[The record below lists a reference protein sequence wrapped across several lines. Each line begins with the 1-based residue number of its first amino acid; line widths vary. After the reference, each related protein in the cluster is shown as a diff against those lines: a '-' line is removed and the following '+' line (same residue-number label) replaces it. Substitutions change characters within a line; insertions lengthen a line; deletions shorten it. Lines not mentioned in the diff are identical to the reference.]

1 MSSTDISN
9 REIVIQQLQ
18 RLRGYKKMASG
29 GWMMVQCPFH
39 DDNSP
44 SCGVRIAEP
53 NIGVFNCLACEA
65 KGGWNKFAE
74 KTGLETIK
82 EWNKAPDV
90 ESLVTAQLDDQLLG
104 ESGTTFKQ
112 VLRTFDCL
120 EATLWPERIDW
131 RGFPGW
137 FMRKLGAHIINDY
150 RADSVSALFPVKVAG
165 KVRGG
170 VKASFVKDE
179 RNKRALAYVTSS
191 GPWAQDY
198 GLFPYVYAR
207 SLVRKNK
214 TRFVVICEGPRD
226 AMRLC
231 LNGIPAV
238 SVLGAKNFTDRKLLF
253 VIALN
258 VDCIYVMPD
267 SDKAGRMLWRRVK
280 ELCSKQEMK
289 CKRIKLP
296 DNDDGSKMDPGNA
309 PKKIL
314 RLVMRH
320 FNEQHGFEI
329 PDTIY

>member
-1 MSSTDISN
+1 MSNDTSN
-9 REIVIQQLQ
+9 REIIAQQLQ
-18 RLRGYKKMASG
+18 KLRGYKKLASN

-53 NIGVFNCLACEA
+53 NLGVFNCLGCDA

-74 KTGLETIK
+74 KTGLEKIK
-82 EWNKAPDV
+82 GWNKAPDAA
-90 ESLVTAQLDDQLLG
+90 EIINAQLDEQLLG
-104 ESGTTFKQ
+104 EAGTTFKQ
-112 VLRTFDCL
+112 VMRTFGAM

-137 FMRKLGAHIINDY
+137 FMRKLGAHIISDRY
-150 RADSVSALFPVKVAG
+150 ADSVSALFPVKVAG

-170 VKASFVKDE
+170 VKAAFVKDA
-179 RNKRALAYVTSS
+179 RNKRSMTYVTSN
-191 GPWAQDY
+191 GPWAQDF

-207 SLVRKNK
+207 SLVRKKKN
-214 TRFVVICEGPRD
+214 RFVVICEGPRD

-258 VDCIYVMPD
+258 VDAVYVMPD
-267 SDKAGRMLWRRVK
+267 SDKAGRMLWRRVRQ
-280 ELCSKQEMK
+280 LCKAQEIE

-296 DNDDGSKMDPGNA
+296 KRDDGSKMDPGNA
-309 PKKIL
+309 PKRIL
-314 RLVMRH
+314 RQVMRY
-320 FNEQHGFEI
+320 FEEKHGFEI
-329 PDTIY
+329 PETIQ